1 MHWYYGLL
9 DLKFFLTM
17 ACLINGTTLTYQNE
31 DRPQEIDIT
40 TGSLDHPESFVP
52 NKDVFIKEKLSW
64 VASVSAKH

>member
-1 MHWYYGLL
+1 
-9 DLKFFLTM
+9 M